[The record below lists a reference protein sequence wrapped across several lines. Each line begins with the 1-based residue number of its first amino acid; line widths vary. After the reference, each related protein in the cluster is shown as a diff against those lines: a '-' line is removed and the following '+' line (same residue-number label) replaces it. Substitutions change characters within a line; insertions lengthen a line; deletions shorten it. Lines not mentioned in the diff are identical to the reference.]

1 MMKDDVFIASLVQ
14 YGFLDQ
20 VYSRIKNELR
30 YLPDM
35 NELRMVVSA
44 ADSLSRYYIEMG
56 SNPVTEE
63 EALEFIEDCSK
74 YPSYVIPGLDMPWEE
89 YGPFGKVANDGRALE
104 IINTLKRSSLAT
116 SLDDHPQGVSLKQAA
131 MEARE
136 ASAKLFDKNVGAD
149 SPTRRDER

>member
-44 ADSLSRYYIEMG
+44 ADSLSH
-56 SNPVTEE
+56 
-63 EALEFIEDCSK
+63 A
-74 YPSYVIPGLDMPWEE
+74 
-89 YGPFGKVANDGRALE
+89 
-104 IINTLKRSSLAT
+104 II
-116 SLDDHPQGVSLKQAA
+116 
-131 MEARE
+131 
-136 ASAKLFDKNVGAD
+136 
-149 SPTRRDER
+149 

>member
-1 MMKDDVFIASLVQ
+1 MSCAWSSPQ
-14 YGFLDQ
+14 
-20 VYSRIKNELR
+20 
-30 YLPDM
+30 PT
-35 NELRMVVSA
+35 
-44 ADSLSRYYIEMG
+44 LSRHYIEMG

>member
-44 ADSLSRYYIEMG
+44 ADSLSRHYIEMG

-74 YPSYVIPGLDMPWEE
+74 YPRSQTMDGHWKSSIP
-89 YGPFGKVANDGRALE
+89 
-104 IINTLKRSSLAT
+104 SSAVHLQ
-116 SLDDHPQGVSLKQAA
+116 HPL
-131 MEARE
+131 
-136 ASAKLFDKNVGAD
+136 
-149 SPTRRDER
+149 TTIRRV

>member
-44 ADSLSRYYIEMG
+44 GWTGIG
-56 SNPVTEE
+56 NHQ
-63 EALEFIEDCSK
+63 
-74 YPSYVIPGLDMPWEE
+74 YPQAQFTCNIP
-89 YGPFGKVANDGRALE
+89 
-104 IINTLKRSSLAT
+104 
-116 SLDDHPQGVSLKQAA
+116 
-131 MEARE
+131 
-136 ASAKLFDKNVGAD
+136 
-149 SPTRRDER
+149 

>member
-44 ADSLSRYYIEMG
+44 ADSLSRHYIEMG

-74 YPSYVIPGLDMPWEE
+74 YPSCPHGSPVMFAPQLLQIYISSVI
-89 YGPFGKVANDGRALE
+89 
-104 IINTLKRSSLAT
+104 
-116 SLDDHPQGVSLKQAA
+116 
-131 MEARE
+131 
-136 ASAKLFDKNVGAD
+136 AS
-149 SPTRRDER
+149 

>member
-1 MMKDDVFIASLVQ
+1 MKDDVFIASLVQ

-44 ADSLSRYYIEMG
+44 ADSLSRHYIEMG

-74 YPSYVIPGLDMPWEE
+74 YPSYVIPGLDMPGDE
-89 YGPFGKVANDGRALE
+89 YGPVGTVAKNEQALE
-104 IINTLKRSSLAT
+104 IINTLKQSSVAV
-116 SLDDHPQGVSLKQAA
+116 SIGYQPQGVKLKQAA